1 MALFTRDEFA
11 SYLKQ
16 EVDNSTTDVVL
27 RVASGWLMSVTSPTT
42 WTPAWPT
49 PTPDN
54 LFAWALEL
62 AAIAYRNPDG
72 MSSETIDDYTAVSD
86 RARWAAILKAAASVY
101 GSVGSPQYS
110 FPDPDWH
117 WNSVPTVSPLVA

>member
-1 MALFTRDEFA
+1 VALFTYAEFA

-16 EVDNSTTDVVL
+16 EIDNSTKDVVD
-27 RVASGWLMSVTSPTT
+27 RVASGWLMSVTSQATWYPT
-42 WTPAWPT
+42 WPS
-49 PTPDN
+49 PLPDN

-72 MSSETIDDYTAVSD
+72 VASETIDDYTAVTD
-86 RARWAAILKAAASVY
+86 RARRAEILKAAAAVY
-101 GSVGSPQYS
+101 GSVGSPLYS

-117 WNSVPTVSPLVA
+117 WTVVPVVSPLVA

>member
-16 EVDNSTTDVVL
+16 DVDNATTDVVL
-27 RVASGWLMSVTSPTT
+27 RVASGWLMSVTSQTT
-42 WTPAWPT
+42 WFPTWPS

-72 MSSETIDDYTAVSD
+72 VASESIDDYTAVTD
-86 RARWAAILKAAASVY
+86 RARRKEILLAAAASY
-101 GSVGSPQYS
+101 GGSSAPQYS
-110 FPDPDWH
+110 FPDADWH
-117 WNSVPTVSPLVA
+117 WTIVPNVIPLTN